1 MFWTNS
7 NGSLLKSDSGFI
19 HRSMFYCVHSYIR
32 TVFHT
37 TARMVGLSLML
48 LLLCVTLAH
57 AAPQQE
63 YLEARA
69 ELYTLLKSNTKQQY
83 RHNWDKVLIPLH
95 TFIDT
100 YPQHS
105 KTPSAYYLLGKGYSR
120 LAEISHLSS
129 DLDQAVNLLTKLEE
143 KFPRS
148 SLADDAMYLRAKL
161 YLERFDDK
169 KEAAQLCY
177 LLLGRYPDGDMRPA
191 AERLIERCGY
201 TRAELKR
208 AAASTLA
215 PSTAGNF
222 LTDIRHSITPE
233 RIRVVIETTT
243 PAHFSAG
250 NLTTPARIYVD
261 ITGVKNHANLTNR
274 YPIEHSNSLLKTVRV
289 GHDGTAARVV
299 CDLAK
304 DADYN
309 VFTLDNPSRIVIDIA
324 NSSGPVVTAGHEELR
339 AAPRATKD
347 HVDTL
352 LAGAVAGHV
361 DMVSLPSK
369 SNKNKRLCIVVDP
382 GHGGKDPGAVGP
394 NNLYEKDVTLAM
406 GKRLAQTLRRH
417 LDCDVHL
424 TRTEDTYLTLMQ
436 RTAMANR
443 LGADVFISVH
453 VNASVN
459 KSVRGTE
466 TYFLNFS
473 KNDKAVEVAA
483 RENNMSLQ
491 EVGDLELILFDL
503 MANSKINESS
513 RLATEV
519 QNSMVN
525 KLNKRFSGIRDL
537 GVRQGPFHVLLGA
550 DMPSILV
557 EAAFVSNPQDA
568 KLLRNNDFH
577 ATAVEGIAQGVK
589 SYLRGQNMVA
599 EN

>member
-1 MFWTNS
+1 MFSTNS
-7 NGSLLKSDSGFI
+7 NGSLHKADYGFI
-19 HRSMFYCVHSYIR
+19 HRLMPHYARIAGQ
-32 TVFHT
+32 T
-37 TARMVGLSLML
+37 TAPMTARIVGLSLVL
-48 LLLCVTLAH
+48 LLLCVALAQ

-83 RHNWDKVLIPLH
+83 RHNWDKVLTPLH
-95 TFIDT
+95 TFIET
-100 YPQHS
+100 YPRHP
-105 KTPSAYYLLGKGYSR
+105 KTPSAYFLLGKAYTR
-120 LAEISHLSS
+120 LAEISHLRS
-129 DLDQAVNLLTKLEE
+129 DLDRAVALFTKLEE
-143 KFPRS
+143 LFPRS

-161 YLERFDDK
+161 YLERYADK

-177 LLLGRYPDGDMRPA
+177 RLVGRYPDGDMRPA
-191 AERLIERCGY
+191 AERLIEHCGY
-201 TRAELKR
+201 THAELKR
-208 AAASTLA
+208 ASSPAATLPA
-215 PSTAGNF
+215 AGNF

-233 RIRVVIETTT
+233 RIRVVIETTNPSRFNT
-243 PAHFSAG
+243 GSLNA
-250 NLTTPARIYVD
+250 PARIYVD
-261 ITGVKNHANLTNR
+261 IAGVKNPATLADR
-274 YPIEHSNSLLKTVRV
+274 YSIEDSGSVLKTIRV
-289 GHDGTAARVV
+289 GHDGAAARVV
-299 CDLAK
+299 CDLAQ

-309 VFTLDNPSRIVIDIA
+309 VFTLDEPSRIVIDIV
-324 NSSGPVVTAGHEELR
+324 NSSVPVITAGHEELR
-339 AAPRATKD
+339 AAPRSAKD

-352 LAGAVAGHV
+352 LAGAAAGYA

-369 SNKNKRLCIVVDP
+369 SSKNNRLCIVVDP

-394 NNLYEKDVTLAM
+394 NNLYEKDITLAL
-406 GKRLAQTLRRH
+406 GKRLAQVLRRQ

-424 TRTEDTYLTLMQ
+424 TRSTDVYLTLRQ

-459 KSVRGTE
+459 KSARGTE

-557 EAAFVSNPQDA
+557 EAAFVSNPHDA

-577 ATAVEGIAQGVK
+577 ATAVEGIASGVK
-589 SYLRGQNMVA
+589 AYLRGQNMVA

>member
-1 MFWTNS
+1 MFWMNS
-7 NGSLLKSDSGFI
+7 KGSLLKIDSGFI
-19 HRSMFYCVHSYIR
+19 HRPGPHCAR
-32 TVFHT
+32 L
-37 TARMVGLSLML
+37 TARSVVQWVAQIMGLSVVL
-48 LLLCVTLAH
+48 LLLGVALAQ
-57 AAPQQE
+57 AGPQQE
-63 YLEARA
+63 YLEARS
-69 ELYTLLKSNTKQQY
+69 EFYTLLKSNTKQQY
-83 RHNWDKVLIPLH
+83 RHNWDKVLTPLH
-95 TFIDT
+95 TFIET
-100 YPQHS
+100 YPQHP
-105 KTPSAYYLLGKGYSR
+105 KTPSAYYLLGKGYTR
-120 LAEISHLSS
+120 LAEISHLRS
-129 DLDQAVNLLTKLEE
+129 DLDRAVALLTKLEE
-143 KFPRS
+143 QFPRS

-161 YLERFDDK
+161 YLERYADK

-177 LLLGRYPDGDMRPA
+177 RLIGRYPDGDMRSA
-191 AERLIERCGY
+191 AERLIERCGF
-201 TRAELKR
+201 TSAQPKR
-208 AAASTLA
+208 ASSPAAV

-222 LTDIRHSITPE
+222 LTDIRHSISPE
-233 RIRVVIETTT
+233 RIRVVLETSA
-243 PAHFSAG
+243 PARFSAG
-250 NLTTPARIYVD
+250 RLSAPARIYVD
-261 ITGVKNHANLTNR
+261 VPGVKNPETLAER
-274 YPIEHSNSLLKTVRV
+274 YSIEQRGSVLKTIRV
-289 GHDGTAARVV
+289 GHDGAAARVV
-299 CDLAK
+299 CDLAH

-309 VFTLDNPSRIVIDIA
+309 VFTLDEPARIVIDIS
-324 NSSGPVVTAGHEELR
+324 NSSGPVVTANHDELR
-339 AAPRATKD
+339 AAPRAAKD

-352 LAGAVAGHV
+352 LAGAAAGHV

-369 SNKNKRLCIVVDP
+369 GSKNKRLCIVVDP

-394 NNLYEKDVTLAM
+394 NNLYEKDVTLAL
-406 GKRLAQTLRRH
+406 GKKLAQTLRRH

-424 TRTEDTYLTLMQ
+424 TRTEDIYLTLRQ

-473 KNDKAVEVAA
+473 KNDQAVEVAA

-519 QNSMVN
+519 QNSMVS
-525 KLNKRFSGIRDL
+525 KLNRRFSGIRDL

-557 EAAFVSNPQDA
+557 EAAFVSNPHDA
-568 KLLRNNDFH
+568 KLLRNHDFQS
-577 ATAVEGIAQGVK
+577 TAVEGIALGVK